1 MVARCIFHI
10 DLDAFFVSA
19 EQAAVPELKEKIV
32 IVGGSP
38 GHRGV
43 VASASYEA
51 RSFGIHAGM
60 PSSQA
65 RHLCPRAV
73 FLQPNF
79 PRYKEAS
86 AKFMKI
92 LASFS
97 PEIEP
102 LGLDEAYLNATG
114 CEGLHGTPRDL
125 ALLIKGRIRQE
136 LDISASVGIAKC
148 KVIAKVASDL
158 CKPDGL
164 LEIAPGEERD
174 FLRPLPI
181 KKLPGIGSK
190 TEETLHTLGISTIG
204 ELALLPLEIVKSRF
218 GLLGVTLL
226 QHANGIDERRVT
238 AQGEP
243 KSFSLEVTFPRD
255 TSDRHLIE
263 TTLHHLCQRVGE
275 NLRRQNKSARCIA
288 IKLRYSNFET
298 ITRQIT
304 LKESGNATQ
313 FIFRTAA
320 ELLNKALPQRGNP
333 FRLIGVS
340 ASLLTGQGKQLPL
353 LDPEME
359 RLTRLDQAIDQIRQ
373 KYGAPA
379 IQQGIDD
386 D

>member
-1 MVARCIFHI
+1 VARCIFHI

-136 LDISASVGIAKC
+136 LDISASVGIATC

-333 FRLIGVS
+333 FRLIGS
-340 ASLLTGQGKQLPL
+340 ASLLTGAGKTTSSPRPRNGKA
-353 LDPEME
+353 DAPGSGHRPNPPEIW
-359 RLTRLDQAIDQIRQ
+359 RAGHTAGNR
-373 KYGAPA
+373 
-379 IQQGIDD
+379 
-386 D
+386 